1 VGLPNGWQAWDPCG
15 GNSNRPVEC
24 GNCDWKGFEEAVD
37 DYIPDFAQRVDA
49 GMIVPVGVCPATHA
63 DSKDGS
69 YPCGSLVYFS
79 DVEIAYRPTPTILDK
94 IVYSLDLQARA
105 EA

>member
-1 VGLPNGWQAWDPCG
+1 MELPKGWTDHDPCG

-24 GNCDWKGFEEAVD
+24 GQCDWRGHEGDVD
-37 DYIPDFAQRVDA
+37 DFIPDFSQRVDP
-49 GMIVPVGVCPATHA
+49 GMIVPAGVCPKMHLC
-63 DSKDGS
+63 SKDGI